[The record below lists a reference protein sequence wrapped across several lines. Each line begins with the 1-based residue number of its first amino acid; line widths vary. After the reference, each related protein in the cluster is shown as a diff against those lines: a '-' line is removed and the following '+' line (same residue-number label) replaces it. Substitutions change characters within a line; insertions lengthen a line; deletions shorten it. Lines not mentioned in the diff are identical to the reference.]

1 MFYQFNKAVVIGSG
15 TMGAAIAAHLA
26 NAGVRVTL
34 LDVVPKDAPP
44 GNQAA
49 RNAIVK
55 KGLDAAIKS
64 RPASF
69 VTPEHAEL
77 VSTGNLED
85 DLDVVTTAD
94 WVIEAIIE
102 NLNIKQD
109 LMAKLDALRGPKTI
123 ISTNTSGIPIAAIS
137 QGRSEGFR
145 QHFLGTHFFNPPRY
159 LKLLEIIPGPDT
171 LPEVVDFIS
180 KVGSKR
186 LGKGIVLCKD
196 TPNFIANRLGS
207 AGGAFA
213 MHYILENGYT
223 VKEVDTITGP
233 AMGRP
238 KTGTFRLL
246 DLVGVDVW
254 DHVGSNLAK
263 AIPHDQHALPYLQ
276 SEKANV
282 ILRHMVK
289 KNMLGNKTGQ
299 GFYKTVFLQTDRGK
313 DGEKEFWEL
322 DLNILEYA
330 PSPKVRF
337 DSIGKALGRESLANR
352 LQTMIAAEDRAG
364 DLVRALTFQSLSYAS
379 HMIPEIADTPKPVDD
394 AMRWGFAHEAGPFEV
409 WDMLGV
415 AETAQQM
422 REAGFPPAP
431 WVDDMLE
438 KGFTTFYRGENGDAN
453 GNIRRG
459 VYHPGRGDYEPLP
472 VDKTH
477 IVLKTQKEAGKVIAK
492 NPSASLIDL
501 GDGVACV
508 EFHTKMNVLDTD
520 IGLMVDQ
527 AMTRVETDF
536 EGLVIGNDA
545 ENFSAGAN
553 LFVVVMN
560 AQAQQWDALDQ
571 MVKGLQDLHM
581 RMRYFPKP
589 VVVAPAGLALGG
601 GAEMIMHASRVV
613 AHIELYTGLV
623 ELGVGII
630 PAGAGTK
637 EMMRRVINPAMRT
650 PNALVL
656 PFVQRLL
663 EQIGT
668 AKVAASA
675 EEARQVGILGPCDR
689 VVFNRDHLLAEAKRE
704 VLALAAA
711 GYVPP
716 RPEKIYAGGRD
727 LYAATQVAL
736 KAYVEAKQISEHDFK
751 VAGKL
756 AYILSGGELSRPTWV
771 SEPYIL
777 DLEREAFLSL
787 CGEEKT
793 QQRMWH
799 TLNTGKPL
807 RN

>member
-1 MFYQFNKAVVIGSG
+1 MFYKLTQAVVIGSG

-34 LDVVPKDAPP
+34 LDIVPKDAPP
-44 GNQAA
+44 DNKAA

-69 VTPEHAEL
+69 VTPDHAEM
-77 VSTGNLED
+77 VSIGNLED
-85 DLDVVTTAD
+85 DLGVVATAD
-94 WVIEAIIE
+94 WVIEVIIE
-102 NLNIKQD
+102 NLKIKQD
-109 LMAKLDALRGPKTI
+109 LMEKLDALRGPHTI

-137 QGRSEGFR
+137 EGRSDSFR

-159 LKLLEIIPGPDT
+159 LKLLEIIPGQDT
-171 LPEVVDFIS
+171 LPEVVTFIS
-180 KVGSKR
+180 KVGEKR

-196 TPNFIANRLGS
+196 TPNFIGNRLGS
-207 AGGAFA
+207 AGGAFG

-223 VKEVDTITGP
+223 VKEVDSITGS
-233 AMGRP
+233 AIGRP

-246 DLVGVDVW
+246 DLVGIDVW

-263 AIPHDQHALPYLQ
+263 AIPHDQYALPYLN
-276 SEKANV
+276 SEKANT
-282 ILRHMVK
+282 LMHTMLEK
-289 KNMLGNKTGQ
+289 KMLGNKTGQ
-299 GFYKTVFLQTDRGK
+299 GFYKTVRGAG
-313 DGEKEFWEL
+313 GEKEFWEL
-322 DLNILEYA
+322 NLATMEYEA
-330 PSPKVRF
+330 PSKARF
-337 DSIGKALGRESLANR
+337 DSVGKALKNENLADR
-352 LQTMIAAEDRAG
+352 LKIMIAAEDRAG
-364 DLVRALTFQSLSYAS
+364 DLARALTFQGLSYAS
-379 HMIPEIADTPKPVDD
+379 HMIPEIADIPKPMDD

-415 AETAQQM
+415 AETAQMM
-422 REAGFPPAP
+422 RDAGFPPAA
-431 WVDDMLE
+431 WVDEMLQ
-438 KGFTTFYRGENGDAN
+438 KGVTSFYRRENGGKA
-453 GNIRRG
+453 
-459 VYHPGRGDYEPLP
+459 VYHPGKGAYENLP
-472 VDKTH
+472 KDASH
-477 IVLKTQKEAGKVIAK
+477 IVLKTQKDAGKVIAK
-492 NPSASLIDL
+492 NPSASLVDL

-508 EFHTKMNVLDTD
+508 EFHTKMNALDTD
-520 IGLMVDQ
+520 IGQMVDQ
-527 AMTRVETDF
+527 AMTRVEADF
-536 EGLVIGNDA
+536 EGLVVGNDA
-545 ENFSAGAN
+545 DNFSAGAN

-560 AQAQQWDALDQ
+560 AQAQQWNVIEE
-571 MVKGLQDLHM
+571 MTRGLQDLHM
-581 RMRYFPKP
+581 RMRYFHKP

-623 ELGVGII
+623 ELGVGVI
-630 PAGAGTK
+630 PAGGGTK

-650 PNALVL
+650 PNVMVL

-668 AKVAASA
+668 AKVATSA
-675 EEARQVGILGPCDR
+675 EEARQFGILGACDR
-689 VVFNRDHLLAEAKRE
+689 VVFNREHLLAEAKRE
-704 VLALAAA
+704 VLGMCAA

-727 LYAATQVAL
+727 LFAATQVAL
-736 KAYVEAKQISEHDFK
+736 KAYVEAKQISEYDFK
-751 VAGKL
+751 VASKL
-756 AYILSGGELSRPTWV
+756 AYVLSGGELSRPAWV
-771 SEPYIL
+771 SEQYIL

>member
-1 MFYQFNKAVVIGSG
+1 MSYQLNKAVVIGSG

-26 NAGVRVTL
+26 NAGVRVIL
-34 LDVVPKDAPP
+34 LDIVPKDAADVIRPS
-44 GNQAA
+44 NDKAA

-69 VTPEHAEL
+69 VSPEHAEL
-77 VSTGNLED
+77 VAIGNIED
-85 DLDVVTTAD
+85 DLDVVADAD

-102 NLNIKQD
+102 NLKIKQD
-109 LMAKLDALRGPKTI
+109 LMEKLDALRGPKTI
-123 ISTNTSGIPIAAIS
+123 ITTNTSGIPIAAIS
-137 QGRSEGFR
+137 EGRSESFR
-145 QHFLGTHFFNPPRY
+145 QHFLGAHFFNPPRY
-159 LKLLEIIPGPDT
+159 MKLLEAIPGVDT
-171 LPEVVDFIS
+171 LPNVLGFIEQ
-180 KVGSKR
+180 VGSKR
-186 LGKGIVLCKD
+186 LGKGVVLCKD

-207 AGGAFA
+207 AGGAFG
-213 MHYILENGYT
+213 MYYILENGYT
-223 VKEVDTITGP
+223 VKEADSITGP

-254 DHVGSNLAK
+254 EFVASNLAK
-263 AIPHDQHALPYLQ
+263 AIPHDTLAMPYLQ
-276 SEKANV
+276 SEKAAG
-282 ILRHMVK
+282 LKQGMLERK
-289 KNMLGNKTGQ
+289 MLGNKTKQ
-299 GFYKTVFLQTDRGK
+299 GFYKTVRGA

-322 DLNILEYA
+322 DLNTLEYQP
-330 PSPKVRF
+330 PSKARF
-337 DSIGKALGRESLANR
+337 DSVGKALSRDNLADR
-352 LQTMIAAEDRAG
+352 LKIMISAEDRAG
-364 DLVRALTFQSLSYAS
+364 DLVRALTFQGLSYAS
-379 HMIPEIADTPKPVDD
+379 HMIPEIADTPQPMDD
-394 AMRWGFAHEAGPFEV
+394 AMRWGYAHEAGPFEV

-422 REAGFPPAP
+422 RDAGFPPAP
-431 WVDDMLE
+431 WVDDMI
-438 KGFTTFYRGENGDAN
+438 KQGHTTFYRGENGGRA
-453 GNIRRG
+453 
-459 VYHPGRGDYEPLP
+459 VYNPGKGAYESLAP
-472 VDKTH
+472 DTNR
-477 IVLKTQKEAGKVIAK
+477 IVLKTQKESGNVIVK
-492 NPSASLIDL
+492 NPSATLVDL

-508 EFHTKMNVLDTD
+508 EFHTKMNALDTD
-520 IGLMVDQ
+520 IGAMIDQ

-553 LFVVVMN
+553 IFVVVMN
-560 AQAQQWDALDQ
+560 AQAGQWDVIEQ
-571 MVKGLQDLHM
+571 MIRGLQDLHM

-613 AHIELYTGLV
+613 AHVELYTGLV
-623 ELGVGII
+623 ELGIGVI

-637 EMMRRVINPAMRT
+637 EMMRRIINPAMKT
-650 PNALVL
+650 PNVLVL

-668 AKVAASA
+668 AKVATSA
-675 EEARQVGILGPCDR
+675 EEARQFGILSPCDR
-689 VVFNRDHLLAEAKRE
+689 VIFNRDHLLAEAKRE
-704 VLALAAA
+704 VLAMSAA
-711 GYVPP
+711 GYVLP

-736 KAYVEAKQISEHDFK
+736 KAYLEAKQISEYDFK
-751 VAGKL
+751 VASKL
-756 AYILSGGELSRPTWV
+756 AYILSGGEFSRPTWV
-771 SEPYIL
+771 SEQYIL

>member
-1 MFYQFNKAVVIGSG
+1 MSYQLNKAVVIGSG

-34 LDVVPKDAPP
+34 LDIVPKDAPP
-44 GNQAA
+44 GNSAA

-55 KGLDAAIKS
+55 KGLEAAIKS

-69 VTPEHAEL
+69 VSSEHADM
-77 VSTGNLED
+77 VTIGNTED
-85 DLDVVTTAD
+85 DLGVVTSAD
-94 WVIEAIIE
+94 WVIEVIIE
-102 NLNIKQD
+102 NLKIKQD
-109 LMAKLDALRGPKTI
+109 LMEKLDALRGPKTI

-137 QGRSEGFR
+137 EGRSEGFR

-159 LKLLEIIPGPDT
+159 LKLLEIIPGQDT
-171 LPEVVDFIS
+171 LPEVLTFIS
-180 KVGSKR
+180 KTGEKR

-276 SEKANV
+276 SEKANT
-282 ILRHMVK
+282 ILRTMVEK
-289 KNMLGNKTGQ
+289 KMLGNKTNQ
-299 GFYKTVFLQTDRGK
+299 GFYKTVRGK

-322 DLNILEYA
+322 DLNTLEYA
-330 PSPKVRF
+330 PSGKVRF
-337 DSIGKALGRESLANR
+337 DSIGKALGSEKLADR
-352 LQTMIAAEDRAG
+352 LKIMIAAEDRAG
-364 DLVRALTFQSLSYAS
+364 DLVRALTFQGLAYAS
-379 HMIPEIADTPKPVDD
+379 HMIPEIADTPKPMDD
-394 AMRWGFAHEAGPFEV
+394 AMRWGFAHDAGPFEV
-409 WDMLGV
+409 WDLLGV

-422 REAGFPPAP
+422 REAGYAPAP
-431 WVDDMLE
+431 WVEEMLA
-438 KGFTTFYRGENGDAN
+438 KGYATFYRGENGTRA
-453 GNIRRG
+453 
-459 VYHPGRGDYEPLP
+459 VYHPGKGAYISLAPD
-472 VDKTH
+472 TAH
-477 IVLKTQKEAGKVIAK
+477 IVLKTQKEMGKLIAK
-492 NPSASLIDL
+492 NASASLVDL

-520 IGLMVDQ
+520 IGLLVDQ
-527 AMTRVETDF
+527 ALTRVETDF

-560 AQAQQWDALDQ
+560 AQAGQWEAIDQ
-571 MVKGLQDLHM
+571 MVRGLQDLHM
-581 RMRYFPKP
+581 RMRYFHKP

-613 AHIELYTGLV
+613 SHVELYTGLV
-623 ELGVGII
+623 ELGVGVI
-630 PAGAGTK
+630 PAGGGTK
-637 EMMRRVINPAMRT
+637 EMMRRIVNPAMRT
-650 PNALVL
+650 PNVLVL

-668 AKVAASA
+668 AKVATSA
-675 EEARQVGILGPCDR
+675 EEARQFGILGATDR
-689 VVFNRDHLLAEAKRE
+689 VIFYRDHLLAEAKRE
-704 VLALAAA
+704 VLAMAAA

-736 KAYVEAKQISEHDFK
+736 KAYVEAKQISAYDFK

-771 SEPYIL
+771 SEQYIL

>member
-1 MFYQFNKAVVIGSG
+1 MSYKLNKAVVIGSG

-26 NAGVRVTL
+26 NTGVQVTL
-34 LDVVPKDAPP
+34 LDIVPKDAA
-44 GNQAA
+44 NSKAA
-49 RNAIVK
+49 RNAIVQ
-55 KGLDAAIKS
+55 KGLEAVIKS

-69 VTPEHAEL
+69 VSPEHAAL
-77 VSTGNLED
+77 VSVGNLED
-85 DLDVVTTAD
+85 DLGVVAQAD

-102 NLNIKQD
+102 NLQIKRD
-109 LMAKLDALRGPKTI
+109 LMTKIDALRGPKTI
-123 ISTNTSGIPIAAIS
+123 VTTNTSGIPIVAIS
-137 QGRSEGFR
+137 EGLSESFR

-159 LKLLEIIPGPDT
+159 MKLLEIIPGTDT
-171 LPEVVDFIS
+171 LPEVLNFIS
-180 KVGSKR
+180 TVGAKR
-186 LGKGIVLCKD
+186 LGKGVVYCKD

-207 AGGAFA
+207 ASGAFG

-223 VKEVDTITGP
+223 IKEADAITGP

-254 DHVGSNLAK
+254 NYVGSNLAK
-263 AIPHDQHALPYLQ
+263 AIPHDTLALPYLQ
-276 SEKANV
+276 SEKANALMHSM
-282 ILRHMVK
+282 IEK
-289 KNMLGNKTGQ
+289 KMLGNKVGQ
-299 GFYKTVFLQTDRGK
+299 GFYKTVRGAG
-313 DGEKEFWEL
+313 GEKEFWDL
-322 DLNILEYA
+322 DLNTLEYQPPA
-330 PSPKVRF
+330 KVRF
-337 DSIGKALGRESLANR
+337 DSVGKALGQTNLADR
-352 LQTMIAAEDRAG
+352 LKIMISAEDRAG

-379 HMIPEIADTPKPVDD
+379 HMIPEIADTPKPMDD
-394 AMRWGFAHEAGPFEV
+394 AMRWGFAQEAGPFEV

-415 AETAQQM
+415 PETAQQM
-422 REAGFPPAP
+422 RDAGFPPAL
-431 WVDDMLE
+431 WVDDMLQ
-438 KGFTTFYRGENGDAN
+438 KGITSFYKGENGA
-453 GNIRRG
+453 RAVYYPARG
-459 VYHPGRGDYEPLP
+459 EYEPLP
-472 VDKTH
+472 AEISRIT
-477 IVLKTQKEAGKVIAK
+477 LKTQRDAGKVIAK

-527 AMTRVETDF
+527 AMNRVETDF

-545 ENFSAGAN
+545 DNFSAGAN

-560 AQAQQWDALDQ
+560 AQAGQWDAIDQ
-571 MVKGLQDLHM
+571 MVQGLQALHM
-581 RMRYFPKP
+581 RMRYFHKP

-623 ELGVGII
+623 ELGVGLI

-637 EMMRRVINPAMRT
+637 EMMRRVINPAMKT
-650 PNALVL
+650 PNVLVL

-668 AKVAASA
+668 AKVATSA
-675 EEARQVGILGPCDR
+675 EEARQFGILSSCDR
-689 VVFNRDHLLAEAKRE
+689 VIFHRDHLLAEAKRE
-704 VLALAAA
+704 VLALSAA

-716 RPEKIYAGGRD
+716 RSEKIYAGGRD
-727 LYAATQVAL
+727 LHAATQVAL
-736 KAYVEAKQISEHDFK
+736 KAYVEAKQISEYDFK
-751 VAGKL
+751 VASKL
-756 AYILSGGELSRPTWV
+756 AYILSGGELSRPAWV
-771 SEPYIL
+771 SEQYIL

-799 TLNTGKPL
+799 TLQTGKPL